1 MKLVA
6 FFKQYFLSLFFVIF
20 SVAYCFQVYEVGKNY
35 NRFDKVINE
44 DAFGYYFILP
54 AFFQYHDPNF
64 EFIDTVLRK
73 SEVYKSYVPPV
84 INTAVNG
91 NKVCKYYAG
100 VAVLQTPFYLMNSI
114 LFENKKS
121 ETGFQKSNHFA
132 ILISA
137 AFYLLLGIWGMID
150 LLKRLKVH
158 PLLAASAVSLTL
170 FGSNLLAYATYDIA
184 YSHVYSFFAL
194 VFFIRAAYIIKHKL
208 NFQSAVMCGLFFGLI
223 VIIRPLNGI
232 AVLFIPIIFGI
243 KPLTELFQKPSLKLT
258 LISIFSAC
266 LVLSLQSLIWYWQT
280 GLWYVYP
287 YGNESLNLAN
297 PQLFELVFGFNCGWA
312 IYTPVPF
319 IAMVLSLILFLIK
332 NQFRQAIWMFVC
344 SFSLLYLLSSW
355 YYLHYG
361 CTVGCR
367 PITEFYG
374 PLFIVF
380 AYATN
385 SFIKSKWSKIILL
398 LFTSIGIKYNLIVH
412 HQFFENIINWCEM
425 DKERFQ
431 MVFMKTHEA
440 YKYASSPFWDFSRYD
455 QHRVFQTIAIQEQ
468 LSINIEKNIDQFQ
481 VKLPELDSKDSSLL
495 FNLKIEGSMHDGIN
509 DSYLRIL
516 INDGGEYIELLNLL
530 LRRKITLAQHEQ
542 AFIYQFHVSKSIKN
556 PLLNISLES
565 VNSKACT
572 DLKIENIEIKR
583 VKL

>member
-1 MKLVA
+1 MKLAA

-20 SVAYCFQVYEVGKNY
+20 SIAYCFQVYEVGKNY

-44 DAFGYYFILP
+44 DALGYYIILP
-54 AFFQYHDPNF
+54 AIFKYHDPNF
-64 EFIDTVLRK
+64 EFIDSVLRQ
-73 SEVYKSYVPPV
+73 SETYKNYVPPV
-84 INTAVNG
+84 VNELVNG
-91 NKVCKYYAG
+91 KKVCKYYSG
-100 VAVLQTPFYLMNSI
+100 VAILQAPFYLFNSLI
-114 LFENKKS
+114 TNSKEN
-121 ETGFQKSNHFA
+121 GFQRSNHVS

-137 AFYLLLGIWGMID
+137 ISYLLLGFWGMID
-150 LLKRLKVH
+150 LLKRLKTPSILIVCT
-158 PLLAASAVSLTL
+158 VCMTL
-170 FGSNLLAYATYDIA
+170 FGSNLFAYSTYDIA

-194 VFFIRAAYIIKHKL
+194 VFFIRATYIFKHQINLKT
-208 NFQSAVMCGLFFGLI
+208 AVLCGLFFGLI

-232 AVLFIPIIFGI
+232 SILFIPIVFGL
-243 KPLTELFQKPSLKLT
+243 KPFRLLFNKAHLKFT
-258 LISIFSAC
+258 IIALISALF
-266 LVLSLQSLIWYWQT
+266 VLGIQSSIWHWQT

-287 YGNESLNLAN
+287 YGNESLNLLE
-297 PQLFELVFGFNCGWA
+297 PHVLELVFGFNCGWA
-312 IYTPVPF
+312 IYTPLPF
-319 IAMVLSLILFLIK
+319 LILVFSLLFLFVRK
-332 NQFRQAIWMFVC
+332 QMRQGIWMSV
-344 SFSLLYLLSSW
+344 FSIALLYLLSSW

-374 PLFIVF
+374 PLFIAF
-380 AYATN
+380 AYSAKPYIRTN
-385 SFIKSKWSKIILL
+385 WSKSILL
-398 LFTSIGIKYNLIVH
+398 LIAGFGIYYNQIVH
-412 HQFFENIINWCEM
+412 KQFFENIINWCEM
-425 DKERFQ
+425 DKQRFQ

-455 QHRVFQTIAIQEQ
+455 QHRVFQTIAIQKQ
-468 LSINIEKNIDQFQ
+468 LSINSKKNIDQFQ
-481 VKLPELDSKDSSLL
+481 VELPELDSKDSSLL
-495 FNLKIEGSMHDGIN
+495 FNLKIKGSMHDGIN

-572 DLKIENIEIKR
+572 DLKLDCIEIKR